1 MGTRYVEVFK
11 AAPEQMA
18 AALHRAG
25 KSNNL
30 APGLPH
36 GGMGMGG
43 MGGPVPYAY
52 GPFSMPPPM
61 PPPRWLK
68 LPSALL
74 DDSAPS
80 SRLGDPRVGCSYV
93 PRSAA

>member
-36 GGMGMGG
+36 GGMWAA
-43 MGGPVPYAY
+43 GGPRVLL
-52 GPFSMPPPM
+52 
-61 PPPRWLK
+61 PRT
-68 LPSALL
+68 ALG
-74 DDSAPS
+74 S
-80 SRLGDPRVGCSYV
+80 SGSR
-93 PRSAA
+93 